1 MWLAQGEHVVS
12 SLMERGV
19 RVEGEV
25 PSRDT
30 KDGGVINPG
39 WRGWKN
45 GVRLC
50 NTLEGPSHSL

>member
-1 MWLAQGEHVVS
+1 
-12 SLMERGV
+12 MERGV

-25 PSRDT
+25 FFRDI
-30 KDGGVINPG
+30 KDGGVINFG

-50 NTLEGPSHSL
+50 NILEGFL